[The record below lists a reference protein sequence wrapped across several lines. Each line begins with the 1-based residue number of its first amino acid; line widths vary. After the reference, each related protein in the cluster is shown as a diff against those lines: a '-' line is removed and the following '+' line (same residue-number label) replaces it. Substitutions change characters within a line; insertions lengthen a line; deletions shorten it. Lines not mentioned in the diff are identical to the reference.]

1 MRIVSDNVQLIHP
14 SLHGAVTRKDAPP
27 IITAI
32 TKCVASGIHAIDLN
46 IGPMGTQD
54 PTVIPYLLDV
64 VRSVTPL
71 PLFIDSPHAEA
82 ARQALDTGHP
92 DIHVNGFS
100 LQPRRLDAFLPL
112 MVAHEQA
119 HFVGYLLTEAGA
131 VPTAQDGRLQVAAAL
146 FTAVGA
152 RGAHLLDRLIVDPV
166 VVPLLWDEGAFQ
178 ALEVIRTLRALDELA
193 GRPVQSMAGL
203 SNLTSGK
210 VPETKRRLMEHTYIP
225 LLAEAGLDYILM
237 NTNRKE
243 SLRAVHAA
251 NLLTGGLPFSWEAL
265 PTETP

>member
-27 IITAI
+27 IIAAI
-32 TKCVASGIHAIDLN
+32 KRVVASGIHAIDLN
-46 IGPMGTQD
+46 IGPMGSQG

-64 VRSVTPL
+64 VRSVTQL
-71 PLFIDSPHAEA
+71 PLFIDSPHAET
-82 ARQALDTGHP
+82 ARQALATGHP
-92 DIHVNGFS
+92 DIHINGFS
-100 LQPRRLDAFLPL
+100 LQPERMDSFLPL
-112 MVAHEQA
+112 MMQYEQA
-119 HFVGYLLTEAGA
+119 HFVGYLLTETGA
-131 VPTAQDGRLQVAAAL
+131 VPTSPDGRLHVAAAL
-146 FTAVGA
+146 FTAVAA
-152 RGAHLLDRLIVDPV
+152 RGAALLDRLIVDPV

-178 ALEVIRTLRALDELA
+178 ALEVIRTLRALSELA

-210 VPETKRRLMEHTYIP
+210 VPEEKRQLMEHTYIP

-237 NTNRKE
+237 NTNRKK

-251 NLLTGGLPFSWEAL
+251 KLLTDGLPFSWEAL
-265 PTETP
+265 QGEPP